1 MKRPIIAILPS
12 IDNGRMA
19 LSPNYLNALWDHGAL
34 GCVLEVTE
42 DIEKITEYAEMFD
55 GFLISGGV
63 DIDPK
68 YYGEEIKF
76 DSVKTDCAR
85 DNFESVAIK
94 EFYKTGKPILGICRG
109 LQALNAF
116 LGGTLYQ
123 HIDAHRQQEAGCV
136 QTHSVD
142 VVGGSMLHNIT
153 GEDTLMVNTFHH
165 QNIKDIAPT
174 LQTDAVSDDGYIEAV
189 HMHGHQ
195 FFLAVQWHPEIFRQ
209 SSVAMQKV
217 FSAFVDAARSQ
228 KS

>member
-34 GCVLEVTE
+34 GCILEVTE
-42 DIEKITEYAEMFD
+42 DIEKIKEYADMFD
-55 GFLISGGV
+55 GFLISGGL

-76 DSVKTDCAR
+76 DNVKTDAAR
-85 DNFESVAIK
+85 DGFEVLAIN

-109 LQALNAF
+109 LQALNVF

-123 HIDAHRQQEAGCV
+123 HIDNHKQEEAGNV

-142 VVGGSMLHNIT
+142 VVKGSRFQEIT
-153 GEDTLMVNTFHH
+153 GEEKLMVNTFHH
-165 QNIKDIAPT
+165 QNIKDLAPT
-174 LQTDAVSDDGYIEAV
+174 LVADAYSYDGYIEAA
-189 HMHGHQ
+189 HDKEHTFCFG
-195 FFLAVQWHPEIFRQ
+195 VQWHPEMYRKNDA
-209 SSVAMQKV
+209 AMEKL
-217 FSAFVDAARSQ
+217 FEAFVSEC
-228 KS
+228 KKGK

>member
-34 GCVLEVTE
+34 GCILEVTE
-42 DIEKITEYAEMFD
+42 DINKISEYAEMFD
-55 GFLISGGV
+55 GFIISGGV

-76 DSVKTDCAR
+76 DNVKTDPAR
-85 DNFESVAIK
+85 DGFESVAVK

-123 HIDAHRQQEAGCV
+123 HIDGHRQEEAGQV

-142 VVGGSMLHNIT
+142 VVDGSMLHNIT
-153 GEDTLMVNTFHH
+153 GEKTLMVNTFHH
-165 QNIKDIAPT
+165 QNIKDLAPSFVV
-174 LQTDAVSDDGYIEAV
+174 DAYSYDGYIEAAHDRE
-189 HMHGHQ
+189 HMFCLG
-195 FFLAVQWHPEIFRQ
+195 VQWHPEMYR
-209 SSVAMQKV
+209 KN
-217 FSAFVDAARSQ
+217 DAAMEKLFERFVSEC
-228 KS
+228 KKGK